1 MEKCKTLGEETYFLF
16 SYCPDNLVLVYGF
29 SKSKQKFK
37 ILKDEFI
44 YKVIS
49 RVQFLVRQ
57 DKLHKTNNFRK
68 SSFYNDP
75 KWMEAGVDRILSP
88 YVAKLVLDVF
98 PNDTLDKIISKNN
111 NQNKN

>member
-1 MEKCKTLGEETYFLF
+1 MEKCKTLGEETYFLY

-29 SKSKQKFK
+29 SKTKQKFK

-44 YKVIS
+44 YKVIC
-49 RVQFLVRQ
+49 RKEFLEGQ
-57 DKLHKTNNFRK
+57 DKLHSTNNYRK

-75 KWMEAGVDRILSP
+75 KWTEAGVDRVLSP

-98 PNDTLDKIISKNN
+98 SNETLNRIISE
-111 NQNKN
+111 NKL